1 MLPPFLWDNLWTMA
15 TLAVEVTGLKKAYR
29 KAEAVKGISLTVE
42 EGEIFGL
49 IGPDG
54 AGKSSVMKILA
65 GVLSYDQGK
74 VKVLGREYPKGAEGV
89 KKDLAFMPQG
99 IGLNLYMDL
108 SVRENIEFFAH
119 LRSIPPSTRDKRA
132 RRLLEATGLAPF
144 EERLVRHLSGGMQQK
159 LGLCCALISHPRLL
173 ILDEPTT
180 GVDPLSRREFW
191 DLLFD
196 FVEEGMTVIMSTS
209 YMDEAERCHRI
220 AFMIDGTII
229 FQGDPQGLTGPGD
242 HLEQVFFRILERER
256 PQTFHLILP
265 ATLPSQRGNK
275 GPAVVVEN
283 LSKWFDSFKA
293 VDSLSFTIEKGEIF
307 GLLGPNGA
315 GKTTAIKSMVGLLE
329 PTEGEITIAGLN
341 RKTRLSTIKHHIG
354 YMSQKFS
361 LYRDLTVSENMEL
374 YATLYG
380 LTGGELRERRAW
392 VLKIADLA
400 GQEKMLVRDIPL
412 GVKQRLALGC
422 SLLHFPQVLF
432 LDEPTSGVD
441 PQVRKHFWEII
452 TLLSQERDLTFLVTT
467 HHLVEAEYCCR
478 LALMNQGRLVA
489 LGSPQELRERVI
501 AEKGEML
508 ELLASPQREALKIIK
523 SMGYQV
529 YPLGRS
535 LRLWSKGVSLDRMKE
550 RLARRGVA
558 VEIKGE
564 AQVSM
569 EDVFIHFMEQNTH
582 V

>member
-1 MLPPFLWDNLWTMA
+1 MA
-15 TLAVEVTGLKKAYR
+15 TLAVEVAGLRKVYKKR
-29 KAEAVKGISLTVE
+29 EAVRGISLTVE

-65 GVLSYDQGK
+65 GVLSFNSGK
-74 VKVLGREYPKGAEGV
+74 VRVLGRDYPKGAEDV

-99 IGLNLYMDL
+99 IGLNLYTDL
-108 SVRENIEFFAH
+108 SVWENIEFFAH
-119 LRSIPPSTRDKRA
+119 LQGISPSTRDERA
-132 RRLLEATGLAPF
+132 RRLLKATGLAPF
-144 EERLVRHLSGGMQQK
+144 ENRLVRHLSGGMQQK
-159 LGLCCALISHPRLL
+159 LGLCCALMSHPRLL

-196 FVEEGMTVIMSTS
+196 FVEEGMTVILSTS
-209 YMDEAERCHRI
+209 YMDEAERCHRM
-220 AFMIDGTII
+220 AFMIDGSII
-229 FQGDPQGLTGPGD
+229 FQGDPQELTGTSY
-242 HLEQVFFRILERER
+242 HLEQAFFRILKEER
-256 PQTFHLILP
+256 PQTFHLALP
-265 ATLPSQRGNK
+265 SSLPSQKKDGV
-275 GPAVVVEN
+275 PAVVVKN
-283 LSKWFDSFKA
+283 LSKWFDSFRA
-293 VDSLSFTIEKGEIF
+293 VDSLSFTIEKREIF

-329 PTEGEITIAGLN
+329 PTGGEIAIAGLN
-341 RKTRLSTIKHHIG
+341 RRSQLGDIKRHIG

-380 LTGGELRERRAW
+380 LSGRELKERKNW
-392 VLKIADLA
+392 ILKIADLA

-422 SLLHFPQVLF
+422 SLLHFPRVLF

-441 PQVRKHFWEII
+441 PQARKHFWEII
-452 TLLSQERDLTFLVTT
+452 TRLSQEKGLTFLVTT
-467 HHLVEAEYCCR
+467 HHLVEAEYCHR

-501 AEKGEML
+501 REKGEML
-508 ELLASPQREALKIIK
+508 ELLAQPQRKALKLIK
-523 SMGYQV
+523 SLGHQA
-529 YPLGRS
+529 YPLGRL
-535 LRLWSKGVSLDRMKE
+535 LRLWGKGVPLDRLKK
-550 RLARRGVA
+550 RLTEEGITLEIRGKA
-558 VEIKGE
+558 FI
-564 AQVSM
+564 SM

-582 V
+582 E